1 MKSKLIF
8 VRFCCNSEFNF
19 SSIEGEKLKNFQHTL
34 KLENKG
40 RVFLIFPTTICHVID
55 ETSPLYDMSAKDLLE
70 KK

>member
-1 MKSKLIF
+1 M
-8 VRFCCNSEFNF
+8 
-19 SSIEGEKLKNFQHTL
+19 EGEKLKNFQHTL